1 VAKIKPFRA
10 LRPIPELVSQI
21 ASPNYDVINREEAY
35 QMAKNNPYSF
45 LHVSKAEIDL
55 DSTINHYEEKVYE
68 KARDNLIKLIEEKVY
83 LKEEKETFYIYRQ
96 IMEGRIQAGLVV
108 CASIDDYLNGII
120 KKHENTRVDKEKDR
134 IKHIEYTDANTGLV
148 FLTYKVKEEINQII
162 SKWIE
167 AKSPVYD
174 FTSEDRI
181 THTCWIIDDKPI
193 IQQLVNLFAKI
204 DYFYIADG
212 HHRAAAGTKVGLKKR
227 EQFKNYTGKEEFNY
241 FLSVLF
247 PHNELYIME
256 YNRVVADLYGNSPEE
271 FIRKISEKFT
281 IEKYS
286 DKSPYQPEAK
296 HVFGMYLSNCW
307 YKFTVKPGTFDQY
320 DVLNSLDVSI
330 LQNNLLAPILGVQD
344 PRTEQR
350 IEFVGGIR
358 GLEELERRV
367 DKGMKVAFAL
377 FPTSIEELM
386 AVADAGKIMPPK
398 STWFEP
404 KLRSGIF
411 IHQLSGQKIFPK

>member
-1 VAKIKPFRA
+1 MAIIKPFRA
-10 LRPIPELVSQI
+10 LRPIPELVSQV
-21 ASPNYDVINREEAY
+21 ASPPYDVINREEAY

-96 IMEGRIQAGLVV
+96 IIEGRIQTGLVV
-108 CASIDDYLNGII
+108 GASIDDYLNDII

-134 IKHIEYTDANTGLV
+134 IKHIEYTDANTGPV
-148 FLTYKVKEEINQII
+148 FLTYKAKDEVNQIVNQ
-162 SKWIE
+162 WIE
-167 AKSPVYD
+167 AKKPIYN
-174 FTSEDRI
+174 FTSENKI
-181 THTCWIIDDKPI
+181 THLGWLIDDEKV
-193 IQQLVNLFAKI
+193 IQQLINVFAKI
-204 DYFYIADG
+204 DGFYIADG
-212 HHRAAAGTKVGLKKR
+212 HHRAAAGVKVGLRKR
-227 EQFKNYTGKEEFNY
+227 EQFKNYSGKEEFNY

-247 PHNELYIME
+247 PHNELYIMD
-256 YNRVVADLYGNSPEE
+256 YNRVVADLYGNSSEE
-271 FIRKISEKFT
+271 FIRKISEKFA

-296 HVFGMYLSNCW
+296 HVFGMYLGNCW
-307 YKFTVKPGTFDQY
+307 YKFTVKPGTFDED
-320 DVLNSLDVSI
+320 DVVNSLDVSI
-330 LQNNLLAPILGVQD
+330 LQNNLLTPILGIKD
-344 PRTEQR
+344 PRTDQR

-358 GLEELERRV
+358 GLKELEKRV
-367 DKGMKVAFAL
+367 KAGMKVAFSL
-377 FPTSIEELM
+377 YPTSIEELM
-386 AVADAGKIMPPK
+386 AVADAGKVMPPK

-411 IHQLSGQKIFPK
+411 IHQLSE